1 MRNKIL
7 SLIFIFYILVSFSA
21 KVFCLEKAEVSIL
34 SNKDYLNIGEEVEI
48 TVFIENAKLVAYNF
62 ELSFDSEK
70 LELVYKE
77 ENSNV
82 KENRILTLWYEIE
95 GGKKAKINEIEK
107 YVFRAKKEGNVDFKV
122 EGEFYN
128 STGELL
134 ETEYKSK
141 EIQISNLESE
151 EIENELK
158 QNTNDDSL
166 NQNIDNEEN
175 ILNETVD
182 EENNL
187 EEKINVEINENRE
200 ASISNTE
207 KITNNIVENEDL
219 KNKNIIINEIN
230 PSESY
235 VLEENNISQEENLEN
250 NIQKNNANLETLRI
264 DREGLIPEFKP
275 EIYKYYLTVPK
286 EIENL
291 EIEVVPQN
299 KNASIEIS
307 GNNQLVDGLNIIK
320 IKVISE
326 DKSKV
331 NVYELQVTKTVDLES
346 ANTNLQTLA
355 IENAMLNPSFDNNIT
370 SYSVEVAN
378 SVENLRL
385 LAIPENE
392 NASVEISGDTNLKE
406 GRNELKIV
414 VTAQNKFTKKEI
426 LIDVYRRNEVEEEE
440 YEKRQEDNAQK
451 IEEAYNIGNNYKINE
466 MASTEEIDKSL
477 NKQSNRNFLYMAIV
491 VLMVIL
497 SGVLGIIVYKIYLKK

>member
-151 EIENELK
+151 EIENDLK

-175 ILNETVD
+175 ILNETIND
-182 EENNL
+182 ENNL
-187 EEKINVEINENRE
+187 
-200 ASISNTE
+200 
-207 KITNNIVENEDL
+207 
-219 KNKNIIINEIN
+219 
-230 PSESY
+230 
-235 VLEENNISQEENLEN
+235 
-250 NIQKNNANLETLRI
+250 
-264 DREGLIPEFKP
+264 
-275 EIYKYYLTVPK
+275 
-286 EIENL
+286 
-291 EIEVVPQN
+291 
-299 KNASIEIS
+299 
-307 GNNQLVDGLNIIK
+307 
-320 IKVISE
+320 
-326 DKSKV
+326 
-331 NVYELQVTKTVDLES
+331 
-346 ANTNLQTLA
+346 
-355 IENAMLNPSFDNNIT
+355 
-370 SYSVEVAN
+370 
-378 SVENLRL
+378 
-385 LAIPENE
+385 
-392 NASVEISGDTNLKE
+392 
-406 GRNELKIV
+406 
-414 VTAQNKFTKKEI
+414 
-426 LIDVYRRNEVEEEE
+426 
-440 YEKRQEDNAQK
+440 
-451 IEEAYNIGNNYKINE
+451 
-466 MASTEEIDKSL
+466 
-477 NKQSNRNFLYMAIV
+477 
-491 VLMVIL
+491 
-497 SGVLGIIVYKIYLKK
+497 